1 MNSASESVLEEAGQA
16 AHWFDF
22 KQTDPHILVPFI
34 GYLVG
39 VFVIAVLAHRH
50 RRATSFESEYYV
62 AGRGLG
68 AWVLALSWVATMFSG
83 GAFLGYPSL
92 IYSYGWTV
100 AFWVSGS
107 TVTAL
112 VGLGIAGK
120 RINRLA
126 RQTGAL
132 TLVDL
137 LRDRFRSNM
146 IGILCILAIIP
157 PTLVYLIAQFAA
169 GTRVLQTMLGTTYPT
184 GLVLFTLSVVAY
196 TTYGGFRAVAWT
208 DTLQGIVMI
217 AGILVLVPLAVS
229 AAGGLEAATRQL
241 ATRDDPIAMDRGLET
256 PPHSYLYGPG
266 PEKVV
271 GTESGAPPGA
281 APRSDPWLPFSMGIS
296 LFLLRPLSSVLAPT
310 TVPRM
315 LAFRDTVALRRA
327 LILIAPYFLLMYGG
341 SLITMSCAHSLDLG
355 LSPLESDQAVPEL
368 AKRVAPPLLAGL
380 LIAAPFAAVMSTVD
394 SALLVI
400 SASVVRD
407 VVQKTWYPRL
417 NEKSVKALIYAV
429 TAGTGVLVFSLTL
442 LIEPVFLQPLV
453 IHYGGAVTSALFWPG
468 IATLFWKRATREGV
482 IGGLAGGPLVYL
494 ACVVSPPLG
503 EVLPLHPFV
512 YGFFGSALMVYLG
525 SMLTMPQDRDQLAR
539 YFGMDSPRSLR
550 GRN

>member
-1 MNSASESVLEEAGQA
+1 MSGASESWFEETGRAV
-16 AHWFDF
+16 HWYDF
-22 KQTDPHILVPFI
+22 TQTDPHVLVPFA
-34 GYLVG
+34 GYLVA
-39 VFVIAVLAHRH
+39 VLVIAILAHRH
-50 RRATSFESEYYV
+50 RRTASFESEYYV

-83 GAFLGYPSL
+83 GAFIGYPSL

-107 TVTAL
+107 IVTAL

-137 LRDRFRSNM
+137 LRDRFRSNA
-146 IGILCILAIIP
+146 IGILCILVIIP

-169 GTRVLQTMLGTTYPT
+169 GTRVLQAMLGTTYPT

-229 AAGGLEAATRQL
+229 AAGGLESATRQL
-241 ATRDDPIAMDRGLET
+241 ATRDDPMAVERGLET
-256 PPHSYLYGPG
+256 ARHSYLFGPG

-271 GTESGAPPGA
+271 ADDPGA
-281 APRSDPWLPFSMGIS
+281 LPEETPKPDPWLPFSMGIS

-315 LAFRDTVALRRA
+315 LAFRDTAALRRA

-341 SLITMSCAHSLDLG
+341 SLIAMNCAYSLDLG
-355 LSPLESDQAVPEL
+355 LSPLESDQVVPEL

-407 VVQKTWYPRL
+407 IVQKTWYPRL
-417 NEKSVKALIYAV
+417 SEKSVKALIYAV
-429 TAGTGVLVFSLTL
+429 TGGAGVLVFVLTL

-453 IHYGGAVTSALFWPG
+453 IHYGGAVTAALFWPG

-482 IGGLAGGPLVYL
+482 IGGLAAGPLVYL
-494 ACVVSPPLG
+494 FCVVRPPFA
-503 EVLPLHPFV
+503 EIFPMHPFV
-512 YGFFGSALMVYLG
+512 YGFFGSALTVYLG
-525 SMLTMPQDRDQLAR
+525 SILTMPQDRDQLAR
-539 YFGMDSPRSLR
+539 YFGADSA
-550 GRN
+550 G

>member
-1 MNSASESVLEEAGQA
+1 MNSASESVLEQVGQA
-16 AHWFDF
+16 AHGYDF

-50 RRATSFESEYYV
+50 RRSTSFESEYYV

-92 IYSYGWTV
+92 IHSYGWTV

-107 TVTAL
+107 IVTAL

-137 LRDRFRSNM
+137 LRDRFRSNA

-169 GTRVLQTMLGTTYPT
+169 GTRVIQAMLGTTYPT

-241 ATRDDPIAMDRGLET
+241 ATRGRS
-256 PPHSYLYGPG
+256 HRPG
-266 PEKVV
+266 PRA
-271 GTESGAPPGA
+271 GNSPSRLSLW
-281 APRSDPWLPFSMGIS
+281 PR
-296 LFLLRPLSSVLAPT
+296 A
-310 TVPRM
+310 
-315 LAFRDTVALRRA
+315 
-327 LILIAPYFLLMYGG
+327 
-341 SLITMSCAHSLDLG
+341 
-355 LSPLESDQAVPEL
+355 
-368 AKRVAPPLLAGL
+368 
-380 LIAAPFAAVMSTVD
+380 
-394 SALLVI
+394 
-400 SASVVRD
+400 
-407 VVQKTWYPRL
+407 
-417 NEKSVKALIYAV
+417 
-429 TAGTGVLVFSLTL
+429 
-442 LIEPVFLQPLV
+442 
-453 IHYGGAVTSALFWPG
+453 
-468 IATLFWKRATREGV
+468 
-482 IGGLAGGPLVYL
+482 
-494 ACVVSPPLG
+494 
-503 EVLPLHPFV
+503 
-512 YGFFGSALMVYLG
+512 
-525 SMLTMPQDRDQLAR
+525 
-539 YFGMDSPRSLR
+539 
-550 GRN
+550 

>member
-1 MNSASESVLEEAGQA
+1 MNSASESVLEQAGQA

-137 LRDRFRSNM
+137 LRDRFRSNL
-146 IGILCILAIIP
+146 IGILCILVIIP

-256 PPHSYLYGPG
+256 PLTPIFMARVRKKS
-266 PEKVV
+266 
-271 GTESGAPPGA
+271 SAPNP
-281 APRSDPWLPFSMGIS
+281 APRREQLPDPILGCPSAWGSPSFCCGPSARS
-296 LFLLRPLSSVLAPT
+296 WPRPP
-310 TVPRM
+310 
-315 LAFRDTVALRRA
+315 
-327 LILIAPYFLLMYGG
+327 
-341 SLITMSCAHSLDLG
+341 
-355 LSPLESDQAVPEL
+355 SPGCSPSEI
-368 AKRVAPPLLAGL
+368 RW
-380 LIAAPFAAVMSTVD
+380 PFA
-394 SALLVI
+394 
-400 SASVVRD
+400 
-407 VVQKTWYPRL
+407 
-417 NEKSVKALIYAV
+417 
-429 TAGTGVLVFSLTL
+429 
-442 LIEPVFLQPLV
+442 EP
-453 IHYGGAVTSALFWPG
+453 
-468 IATLFWKRATREGV
+468 
-482 IGGLAGGPLVYL
+482 
-494 ACVVSPPLG
+494 
-503 EVLPLHPFV
+503 
-512 YGFFGSALMVYLG
+512 
-525 SMLTMPQDRDQLAR
+525 
-539 YFGMDSPRSLR
+539 
-550 GRN
+550 

>member
-1 MNSASESVLEEAGQA
+1 MNPASESVFGQSGQA
-16 AHWFDF
+16 AHWYGFT
-22 KQTDPHILVPFI
+22 QTDPNVLVPFA
-34 GYLVG
+34 GYLVA

-50 RRATSFESEYYV
+50 RRTASFESEYYV

-83 GAFLGYPSL
+83 GAFIDYPSL

-107 TVTAL
+107 IVTAL

-137 LRDRFRSNM
+137 LRDRFRSNAV
-146 IGILCILAIIP
+146 GILCIVVIIP

-169 GTRVLQTMLGTTYPT
+169 GTRVLQAMLGTTYPT

-229 AAGGLEAATRQL
+229 AAGGIEAATRQL
-241 ATRDDPIAMDRGLET
+241 ATRDDPVAMDRGLQ
-256 PPHSYLYGPG
+256 PAPHSYLYGPG

-271 GTESGAPPGA
+271 ATDTGAPPEE
-281 APRSDPWLPFSMGIS
+281 AP
-296 LFLLRPLSSVLAPT
+296 
-310 TVPRM
+310 
-315 LAFRDTVALRRA
+315 
-327 LILIAPYFLLMYGG
+327 
-341 SLITMSCAHSLDLG
+341 
-355 LSPLESDQAVPEL
+355 
-368 AKRVAPPLLAGL
+368 
-380 LIAAPFAAVMSTVD
+380 
-394 SALLVI
+394 
-400 SASVVRD
+400 
-407 VVQKTWYPRL
+407 
-417 NEKSVKALIYAV
+417 
-429 TAGTGVLVFSLTL
+429 
-442 LIEPVFLQPLV
+442 QPLV
-453 IHYGGAVTSALFWPG
+453 IHYGGAVTAALFWPG
-468 IATLFWKRATREGV
+468 IATLFWKRATRVGV

-503 EVLPLHPFV
+503 EVLPMHPFV
-512 YGFFGSALMVYLG
+512 YGFFGSAVAVYLG
-525 SMLTMPQDRDQLAR
+525 SILTTPQDRVQLTR
-539 YFGMDSPRSLR
+539 YFGIDPR
-550 GRN
+550 G